1 MDVRFCSEQ
10 EPTAERQRAQRQLLI
25 ELATRSP
32 EREKKTRVFQLT
44 KTYMDAGDTGV
55 LSLKVDAVA
64 DYRIV
69 AADRGGYG
77 EGQDGG
83 LHALIRV

>member
-1 MDVRFCSEQ
+1 MES
-10 EPTAERQRAQRQLLI
+10 L
-25 ELATRSP
+25 SP
-32 EREKKTRVFQLT
+32 FPWGSCIPYNMPVYPGALRI
-44 KTYMDAGDTGV
+44 AGDTGV